1 MYDFAVGR
9 WLSPDPLAEKYYGIS
24 PYVFCGN
31 NPLRYIDPDGRD
43 WVESKDGTVKWRDD
57 VYLQIS
63 GDYSY
68 VVGLQKGE
76 TYRGKIYRRFEN
88 IGDKTYND
96 VIYNPDKSITSSTKE
111 RLDIDGVVTSDE
123 ALDWYHYGGGEP
135 LTVDIS
141 KFNFK
146 TSNFTVEDFT
156 SRNKTTLSVNFFNI
170 FNIHVFS
177 SDILYRPASDKTLS
191 HVYGTIRLSLLDA
204 TTGEV
209 RVVTRDNGS
218 FDTYDFGVLAGIV
231 AATQRSYGNPKPF
244 DFFGIGTGYIKLKK

>member
-1 MYDFAVGR
+1 MYDPAVGR

-31 NPLRYIDPDGRD
+31 NPANFIDPDGRD

-96 VIYNPDKSITSSTKE
+96 VIYHPDKSITSSTKE
-111 RLDIDGVVTSDE
+111 RLDIDG
-123 ALDWYHYGGGEP
+123 
-135 LTVDIS
+135 
-141 KFNFK
+141 
-146 TSNFTVEDFT
+146 
-156 SRNKTTLSVNFFNI
+156 
-170 FNIHVFS
+170 
-177 SDILYRPASDKTLS
+177 
-191 HVYGTIRLSLLDA
+191 
-204 TTGEV
+204 
-209 RVVTRDNGS
+209 VVTRDNGS

-244 DFFGIGTGYIKLKK
+244 DFLGIGTGYIKLKT